1 MISSKRI
8 SAFVYI
14 FFLLNLPLLNSCR
27 EDIVDPNNKGGNV
40 NEPVS
45 FNVPNSYTFIINA
58 NDVTRYVV
66 DTASFQD
73 SKTNLFVTLSNY
85 KAGYVE
91 IFVSNNRGISLYAKR
106 FNTNQSNLMN
116 ELVGYVPYKVA
127 INFYNFS
134 GQLKVELISPY

>member
-1 MISSKRI
+1 MTNSKRV
-8 SAFVYI
+8 SAVLYI
-14 FFLLNLPLLNSCR
+14 FLLLGLPSLNSCR

-45 FNVPNSYTFIINA
+45 FNNPNSYTFIINA
-58 NDVTRYVV
+58 DNVTRYVV

-91 IFVSNNRGISLYAKR
+91 IFVTNQRGISLYAKR
-106 FNTNQSNLMN
+106 FNTNQSNLKN
-116 ELVGYVPYKVA
+116 ELVGYVPYRVA

-134 GQLKVELISPY
+134 GQLKVELLSPF